1 MNRNRWSKCGPRG
14 MVMVYV
20 TVAMTVFVGF
30 VSLAVDVAH
39 VRVVK
44 KQLQFAADA
53 AARAACAALPGG
65 YQAAQTAAVA
75 VAGQNLADGVAVSL
89 DPNKDITFGVWD
101 PKAKTFTALSG
112 SARNNANAI
121 QILPSRSTA
130 NGNAV
135 SLAFAKLI
143 GKSTFDVQAVGT
155 VCLTGNA
162 GAYSLIGLNGVT
174 MSLSAY
180 TDSYNAAQSGLYSSA
195 VAKHN
200 GAIAS
205 NGNIS
210 LSGNVFVDGDCR
222 CGIGKSTTT
231 LNGSKI
237 SGLNAPLGTTLA
249 YPSVTLP
256 ASYTDLGDVTM
267 SSGTISVAG
276 GTYLIHNL
284 ILSGTAH
291 VIWTGPVKLY
301 IRDSY
306 SISSSAQIDTYNN
319 LPANRILY
327 FLPTCSTA
335 TWTGTNNCVGEL
347 YGPDTDFTISGNV
360 ELCGRI
366 TGRTITN
373 SSSGG
378 MHYDE
383 SLSGPGGT
391 AARSSVST
399 VK

>member
-1 MNRNRWSKCGPRG
+1 MDARRRG
-14 MVMVYV
+14 IVMVYV
-20 TVAMTVFVGF
+20 TVAMVAFVGF
-30 VSLAVDVAH
+30 VSLAVDVAR

-44 KQLQFAADA
+44 KQLQFAGDA
-53 AARAACAALPGG
+53 AARAACVALPGG
-65 YQAAQTAAVA
+65 YKAAQAAAVA
-75 VAGQNLADGVAVSL
+75 VAAQNVADGTSISI
-89 DPNKDITFGVWD
+89 DPNNDITFGVWD

-112 SARNNANAI
+112 SARNNANAV
-121 QILPSRSTA
+121 QVVPGRTSA

-135 SLAFAKLI
+135 SLVFAKLV
-143 GKSTFDVQAVGT
+143 GQSTFDVQAKAT

-162 GAYSLIGLNGVT
+162 GAYSIIGVNGVT

-180 TDSYNAAQSGLYSSA
+180 TDSYNAAKSGLYSSA
-195 VAKHN
+195 VANHK

-210 LSGNVFVDGDCR
+210 LSNNVFIDGDCR
-222 CGIGKSTTT
+222 CGIAKTTTT
-231 LNGSKI
+231 LNASKV
-237 SGLNAPLGTTLA
+237 SGLNAPLGTTLS

-256 ASYTDLGDVTM
+256 ASYTDLGDVNM

-276 GTYLIHNL
+276 GTYLLHSL
-284 ILSGTAH
+284 ILSNTAH
-291 VIWTGPVKLY
+291 IIWTGPVQLY

-306 SISSSAQIDTYNN
+306 SVTGSAQIDTYNN
-319 LPANRILY
+319 LPSNRVLY
-327 FLPTCSTA
+327 FLPTCTTA
-335 TWTGTNNCVGEL
+335 TWSGTNVCVGEL
-347 YGPDTDFTISGNV
+347 YGPDTDFTISGSV

-366 TGRTITN
+366 TGRTINN

-383 SLSGPGGT
+383 SLSGLGG
-391 AARSSVST
+391 AAVREAVST